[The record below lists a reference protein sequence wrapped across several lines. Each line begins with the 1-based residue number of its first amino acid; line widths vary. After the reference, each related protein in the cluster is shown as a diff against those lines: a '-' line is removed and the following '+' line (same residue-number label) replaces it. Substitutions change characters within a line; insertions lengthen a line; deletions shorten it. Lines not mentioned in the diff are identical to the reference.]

1 MIVNVEVTVA
11 VPIERVFDLMADT
24 RNEPQWNSRSS
35 SASLVSGEPIGQG
48 TEFTTVNR
56 GREFRAVLAEYDRP
70 RHLAYDVT
78 GQPMTI
84 RGTLDFVETG
94 DSTRM
99 TGSFDFTGH
108 GPMKVMLPL
117 MAPMI
122 RRDFPRQMAS
132 FKAFC
137 EADATS

>member
-1 MIVNVEVTVA
+1 VIVDVEVTIAAPV
-11 VPIERVFDLMADT
+11 ERVFDLMADA
-24 RNEPQWNSRSS
+24 RNEAQWNSQVSS
-35 SASLVSGEPIGQG
+35 STLVSEEPVGQG
-48 TEFTTVNR
+48 SEFTTVNR
-56 GREFRAVLAEYDRP
+56 GREFRAVLTEFERP

-84 RGTLDFVETG
+84 HGALDFVEAG